1 MLSLGYPKL
10 NFQEVSDVTRLQLL
24 ADVKE
29 KLELIDDSVSK
40 PSGDGLEQLEKEK
53 EFKVQFK
60 N

>member
-10 NFQEVSDVTRLQLL
+10 NFQEVSDVTRRQLL

-29 KLELIDDSVSK
+29 KLELIDDSAPK
-40 PSGDGLEQLEKEK
+40 PSIDGLDQVEKEK
-53 EFKVQFK
+53 EFKVTLK